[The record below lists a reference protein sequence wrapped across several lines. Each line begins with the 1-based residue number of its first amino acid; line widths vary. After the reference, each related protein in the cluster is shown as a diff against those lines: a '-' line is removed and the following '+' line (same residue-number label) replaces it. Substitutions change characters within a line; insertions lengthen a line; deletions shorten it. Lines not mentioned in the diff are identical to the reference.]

1 MVKNSEN
8 MFSPESVCKVLF
20 KRGLITAAH
29 GREILRKE
37 KNIRRK
43 LVRARAMA
51 EASLPARSRISSSIT
66 IIDVIASLDLE
77 RADNPGK
84 ALDEEIIYQV
94 LAEEWKIP
102 FKKIDPLQLDLDL
115 VTDTIPRSFAM
126 KHLVLPVAIEDGYM
140 AVATPN
146 PFNVEVMEDIAR
158 VSHMKVRPVVSTKT
172 DILRLMNEFFGFKRS
187 ISAAEHQF
195 AGPSVDLGNLEQY
208 VRLKSADELPSDD
221 QHIVN
226 AVNHLFTYAF
236 EQRASDVHIEPKR
249 EVSLVRMRI
258 DGVLHTVYSL
268 PKNVHAAILSRIKT
282 LSRLDMAEKRR
293 PQDGRIK
300 TDTGGSEAEIRVST
314 IPVAFGEKVVMRIMD
329 PDILFQ
335 DHERLGFT
343 PGDLMRYHQF
353 INMPNGIVLVCG
365 PTGSGKSTTLY
376 STLRY
381 LSTPEINI
389 TTVEDPIEMVHED
402 FNQIAVQPVL
412 GITFGSILRNILRQ
426 DPDIIMVGEMRDL
439 ETAENAIQAALT
451 GHLVLTTLHTNDA
464 PSAITRLLDLGI
476 PPFLIQSTVIG
487 VLSQRLVR
495 KICVHCKETFEVESS
510 ELSARGLDFAKDGPI
525 KLYRGE
531 GCNKCRGTGYL
542 GRIGIYEVLPF
553 TEPIKKITTAETN
566 LQTLREQA
574 LKEGMVTL
582 RENAIKKL
590 LGGET
595 TYQEVLRVTWE
606 QL

>member
-249 EVSLVRMRI
+249 DVSLVRMRI

-335 DHERLGFT
+335 DHDRLGFT

-495 KICVHCKETFEVESS
+495 KICVHCKESFEVESS

-525 KLYRGE
+525 ELYRGE

-606 QL
+606 HL